1 MDVLEAIQT
10 RHSVR
15 DFLPKPVPQDTLLC
29 ILEAATR
36 CPSGGNGQPWEIY
49 VASGKTL
56 EAIRAAY
63 LARAAE
69 APAGPPP
76 RPAAEKGPLAAPPPR
91 PAAEKGPLAAPPFPP
106 PPGSPGTPPPAFIR
120 ERMEIIRNER
130 MKLLGLD
137 PADPASGK
145 VFMEWGARLYGA
157 PAVVVLCM
165 DQSLNSHFDI
175 GMLAQSIC
183 LAAQGFGVDSIIA
196 AAFIRHPDVL
206 YKELA
211 IPATL
216 KVVTGIGLGYAN
228 PGSVINT
235 YRSPRRPI
243 QEVVRLKN

>member
-1 MDVLEAIQT
+1 MDVLEALQS

-15 DFLPKPVPQDTLLC
+15 DFLPRPVPQDTLLC

-36 CPSGGNGQPWEIY
+36 SPSGGNGQPWEIF
-49 VASGKTL
+49 VAGGRTL
-56 EAIRAAY
+56 ETIRAAY
-63 LARAAE
+63 LARAAQ

-76 RPAAEKGPLAAPPPR
+76 RSAADKGPLAVPPLPSAADKGPLAAPPP
-91 PAAEKGPLAAPPFPP
+91 AAAHPP
-106 PPGSPGTPPPAFIR
+106 FIR

-145 VFMEWGARLYGA
+145 IFMEWGARLYGA

-165 DQSLNSHFDI
+165 DQSLSSFLDI
-175 GMLAQSIC
+175 GLLAQSIC

-211 IPATL
+211 IPETL
-216 KVVTGIGLGYAN
+216 KIVAGIGLGYAN
-228 PGSVINT
+228 TESIINT